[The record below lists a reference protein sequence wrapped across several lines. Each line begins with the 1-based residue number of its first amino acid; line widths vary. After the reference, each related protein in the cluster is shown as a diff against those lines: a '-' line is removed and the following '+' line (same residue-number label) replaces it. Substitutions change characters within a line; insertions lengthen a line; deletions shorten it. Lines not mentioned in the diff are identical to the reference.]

1 MPNAWKLNSKMV
13 FAPSQIVECLD
24 EVTIRH
30 GRSGSTSIAKRKLKF
45 TNQWHAWE
53 AVYFQNA
60 GRLPL

>member
-1 MPNAWKLNSKMV
+1 M
-13 FAPSQIVECLD
+13 VECLD

-53 AVYFQNA
+53 ALYFQKFPYDEGTN
-60 GRLPL
+60 R